1 LIDVIIP
8 FTIVL
13 FIIAVGVVLLY
24 TNFQKNLYRH
34 ELDKAALKS
43 THDQELLR
51 NSILVQEEERKRI
64 ANDLH
69 DELGAVISIM
79 RMNLVLMQ
87 QKVKKKE
94 TIAPDLI
101 SSVDSLISLSESG
114 ISSVRSISHELMP
127 PQLETFGLV
136 KTLEYFA
143 EKINK
148 SGKMSICLSQKNEIP
163 PLQWPVTL
171 GLYRI
176 IMELIN
182 NTIKHAEAKRINI
195 EFDYNGYHLL
205 VYFVDDGKGIN
216 VTNEN
221 KPGMGFKN
229 IEARTMA
236 LNGEFEYGNGTTNAG
251 FKAVIKIP
259 FNDNQHHANSGYN

>member
-1 LIDVIIP
+1 MEAGKGISLIDVIIP

-24 TNFQKNLYRH
+24 THFQKNLYRQ

-43 THDQELLR
+43 TQDEELLR
-51 NSILVQEEERKRI
+51 NSIFVQEEERKRI

-69 DELGAVISIM
+69 DELGAVISII
-79 RMNLVLMQ
+79 RMNLVLIQ

-94 TIAPDLI
+94 TISPDLLW
-101 SSVDSLISLSESG
+101 SVESLIGLSESG
-114 ISSVRSISHELMP
+114 IASVRNISHQLMP

-136 KTLEYFA
+136 KTLEYFT
-143 EKINK
+143 EKINT
-148 SGKMSICLSQKNEIP
+148 SGKISICLSVKNELP

-176 IMELIN
+176 IMELIS
-182 NTIKHAEAKRINI
+182 NTIKHAGAKKITI
-195 EFDYNGYHLL
+195 EFDYYGHDLL
-205 VYFVDDGKGIN
+205 FHFKDDGRGIDF
-216 VTNEN
+216 TNED
-221 KPGMGFKN
+221 KTGMGFKN

-236 LNGEFEYGNGTTNAG
+236 LKGKFEYGNNINNAG
-251 FKAVIKIP
+251 FKALIKLP
-259 FNDNQHHANSGYN
+259 VQ